1 MPGGTKYEGGCDEG
15 NATGSCS
22 MGPWMVRTSFTGSM
36 GKLMVVKCKA
46 RSSFLLET
54 TNTRWVC

>member
-1 MPGGTKYEGGCDEG
+1 MKV
-15 NATGSCS
+15 AAMRVMLLVLVVCS
-22 MGPWMVRTSFTGSM
+22 PWMVRTSFTGSM

>member
-22 MGPWMVRTSFTGSM
+22 MGPWMVKTSFTGSM